1 MYSGDF
7 FVPLHLNSK
16 LQAMFKKSS
25 TNKQFDLFNSPSDLM
40 CGRESRQYDDPSA
53 WHNKFYREVT
63 SNIDEEIFRPLFA
76 EEREDKKDGR
86 PNAPIRILVA
96 MSILKEGSG
105 CSDEALFENCCF
117 NMLYRRALGMV
128 TLKEQCP
135 SIDSYYK
142 LRRRMTEYEEKTGLD
157 LFDKCFKGITRKQ
170 ALEYRIS
177 GKAVR
182 MDSKLISSN
191 IAWYSRYE
199 IIHETLCKQVEKSEV
214 ERIEDQLIREQALE
228 FLGED
233 AQKTVYRTDSET
245 MAKRL
250 LTLGIVIDYI
260 LTHCQSDEKP
270 LLRRVFGEQYE
281 KAEDGTVSVR
291 DKKHVSAKS
300 VQNPND
306 PDAEYRGKRNQK
318 VKGFS
323 TSITET
329 CDEEGK
335 PSLITNVDVEGATT
349 ADNTY
354 VESGVKGTEDVTG
367 GKVKTLHSDGAY
379 QSEDNRKFAEE
390 NGIDFVTGG
399 IQGKPSRF
407 DLEQTDEHTL
417 EVTDKQTGEVINAI
431 PVKDDKWKIQVLN
444 KEGKKSWRY
453 FGRGQIEK
461 SKTRREVESIPFDER
476 KKRNNVEATIFQY
489 CFHTRNNKT
498 RYRGLFKH
506 KMQAAARCAWIN
518 VRRLLLFDLKMALQR
533 A

>member
-1 MYSGDF
+1 
-7 FVPLHLNSK
+7 
-16 LQAMFKKSS
+16 MFKKSS

-40 CGRESRQYDDPSA
+40 CGRESRVYDDPSA
-53 WHNKFYREVT
+53 WHNKFFREVT

-76 EEREDKKDGR
+76 EDREDKKDGR
-86 PNAPIRILVA
+86 PNAPIRILIA
-96 MSILKEGSG
+96 MSILKEGCG
-105 CSDEALFENCCF
+105 CSDESLFENCCF

-135 SIDSYYK
+135 SIDSYYM
-142 LRRRMTEYEEKTGLD
+142 LRRRMTKYEEETGTD

-199 IIHETLCKQVEKSEV
+199 IIHETLCKSVEKCEIG
-214 ERIEDQLIREQALE
+214 RIENQLIREQALE
-228 FLGED
+228 FLSED

-260 LTHCQSDEKP
+260 LSHSLPDEKP
-270 LLRRVFGEQYE
+270 LLRRVFSEQYE

-291 DKKHVSAKS
+291 DKKHVSSKS

-306 PDAEYRGKRNQK
+306 PDAEYRGKAGKK
-318 VKGFS
+318 VKGYS
-323 TSITET
+323 TNITET
-329 CDEEGK
+329 CDEKGK
-335 PSLITNVDVEGATT
+335 PSLITHVDVEGATA

-354 VESGVKGTEDVTG
+354 VESGVKGSEEVTG
-367 GKVKTLHSDGAY
+367 GKVETLHSDGAY
-379 QSEDNRKFAEE
+379 QSEANREFAEQ
-390 NGIDFVTGG
+390 NGIDFVANG

-431 PVKDDKWKIQVLN
+431 PVKDDKWKIQVEN
-444 KEGKKSWRY
+444 KDGKKSWRY
-453 FGRGQIEK
+453 FGRDQIEK
-461 SKTRREVESIPFDER
+461 AKTRREVESIPFEER

-498 RYRGLFKH
+498 RYRGLIKH
-506 KMQAAARCAWIN
+506 KMQAVARCAWIN

>member
-1 MYSGDF
+1 
-7 FVPLHLNSK
+7 
-16 LQAMFKKSS
+16 MFKKSS
-25 TNKQFDLFNSPSDLM
+25 THKQFDLFNSPFDLM
-40 CGRESRQYDDPSA
+40 CRRESRHYDDPSA
-53 WHNKFYREVT
+53 WHNKFHREVT

-86 PNAPIRILVA
+86 PNAPIRILIA
-96 MSILKEGSG
+96 MSILKEGCG
-105 CSDEALFENCCF
+105 CNDESLFENCCF

-128 TLKEQCP
+128 TLEEQCP
-135 SIDSYYK
+135 SIDSYYM
-142 LRRRMTEYEEKTGLD
+142 LRRRMTKYEEETGID

-199 IIHETLCKQVEKSEV
+199 IIHETLCKSMEKCEI
-214 ERIEDQLIREQALE
+214 ERIENQLIREQALE
-228 FLGED
+228 FLSED

-260 LTHCQSDEKP
+260 LSHSLPDEKP
-270 LLRRVFGEQYE
+270 LLRRVFSEQYE

-291 DKKHVSAKS
+291 DKKHVSSKS

-306 PDAEYRGKRNQK
+306 PDAEYRGKAGKK
-318 VKGFS
+318 VKGYS
-323 TSITET
+323 TNITET
-329 CDEEGK
+329 CDEKDK
-335 PSLITNVDVEGATT
+335 PSLITHVDVEGATT

-354 VESGVKGTEDVTG
+354 VESGVKGSEEVTG
-367 GKVKTLHSDGAY
+367 GKVETLHSDGAY
-379 QSEDNRKFAEE
+379 QSEENRKFAEQ
-390 NGIDFVTGG
+390 NGIDFVANG

-407 DLEQTDEHTL
+407 DLEQTDGHTL

-431 PVKDDKWKIQVLN
+431 PVKDDKWKIQVES
-444 KEGKKSWRY
+444 KDGKKSWRY
-453 FGRGQIEK
+453 FGRDQIEK
-461 SKTRREVESIPFDER
+461 AKTRREVESIPFEER

-498 RYRGLFKH
+498 RYRGLIKH
-506 KMQAAARCAWIN
+506 KMQAVARCAWIN

>member
-1 MYSGDF
+1 
-7 FVPLHLNSK
+7 
-16 LQAMFKKSS
+16 MFKKSS

-40 CGRESRQYDDPSA
+40 CGRESRVYDNPSA

-63 SNIDEEIFRPLFA
+63 SHIDEEIFRPLFA
-76 EEREDKKDGR
+76 EDREDKKDGR
-86 PNAPIRILVA
+86 PNAPIRILIA

-105 CSDEALFENCCF
+105 CSDESLFENCCF

-128 TLKEQCP
+128 TLNEQCP
-135 SIDSYYK
+135 SIDSYYM
-142 LRRRMTEYEEKTGLD
+142 LRRRMAKYEEETGID

-177 GKAVR
+177 GKSVR

-191 IAWYSRYE
+191 IAWYTRYE
-199 IIHETLCKQVEKSEV
+199 IIHETLCKSVEKCEI
-214 ERIEDQLIREQALE
+214 ERIEDQLLREQALD

-260 LTHCQSDEKP
+260 LSHSHPKDKP
-270 LLRRVFGEQYE
+270 LLRRVFSEQYE
-281 KAEDGTVSVR
+281 KADDGTVSVL
-291 DKKHVSAKS
+291 DKKRVSSKS

-306 PDAEYRGKRNQK
+306 PDAEYRGKAGKK
-318 VKGFS
+318 VKGYS
-323 TSITET
+323 TNITET
-329 CDEEGK
+329 CDEKDK
-335 PSLITNVDVEGATT
+335 PSLITHVDVEGATT

-354 VESGVKGTEDVTG
+354 VESGVKGSEEVTG
-367 GKVKTLHSDGAY
+367 GKVEALHSDGAY
-379 QSEDNRKFAEE
+379 QSEENRKFAEQ
-390 NGIDFVTGG
+390 NGIDFVANG

-407 DLEQTDEHTL
+407 DLEQRDEHTL

-431 PVKDDKWKIQVLN
+431 PVKDDKWKIQVEN
-444 KEGKKSWRY
+444 KDGKKSWRY
-453 FGRGQIEK
+453 FGRDQIEK
-461 SKTRREVESIPFDER
+461 AKTRREVESIPFDER

-506 KMQAAARCAWIN
+506 KMQAVARCAWIN

>member
-1 MYSGDF
+1 
-7 FVPLHLNSK
+7 
-16 LQAMFKKSS
+16 MFKKSS
-25 TNKQFDLFNSPSDLM
+25 TNKQLDMFYSPSDLM
-40 CGRESRQYDDPSA
+40 CGRESRKYNDPSA
-53 WHNKFYREVT
+53 WHNKYFREVT
-63 SNIDEEIFRPLFA
+63 CNIDEEVFRPLFA
-76 EEREDKKDGR
+76 DEREDGKDGR
-86 PNAPIRILVA
+86 PNAPIRVLVG
-96 MSILKEGSG
+96 MSILKEGCG
-105 CSDEALFENCCF
+105 CSDETLFENCCF
-117 NMLYRRALGMV
+117 NMLWRSALGLV
-128 TLKEQCP
+128 TLQEQCP
-135 SIDSYYK
+135 SKDSYYM
-142 LRRRMTEYEEKTGLD
+142 LRRRMVKYQEETGID

-199 IIHETLCKQVEKSEV
+199 IIHETLMKQVEKYEI
-214 ERIEDQLIREQALE
+214 EAIEDQLIRQQALE
-228 FLGED
+228 FYGED

-245 MAKRL
+245 MGKRL

-260 LTHCQSDEKP
+260 LTHALPDEKP
-270 LLRRVFGEQYE
+270 LLRRVFSEQYD
-281 KAEDGTVSVR
+281 KADDGTISVR
-291 DKKHVSAKS
+291 DKKKVSADS

-306 PDAEYRGKRNQK
+306 PDAKYRSKAGQK

-323 TSITET
+323 TNLTET
-329 CDEEGK
+329 CDEKDK

-354 VESGVKGTEDVTG
+354 MKSGVKGTEEVTG
-367 GKVKTLHSDGAY
+367 NKVETLHSDGAY
-379 QSEDNRKFAEE
+379 QSEDNRKFAEA
-390 NGIDFVTGG
+390 NNIDFVANG

-431 PVKDDKWKIQVLN
+431 PVKDDKWKIQVEN

-453 FGRGQIEK
+453 FGRDQIDK
-461 SKTRREVESIPFDER
+461 SKTRREVESIPFEER
-476 KKRNNVEATIFQY
+476 RKRNNVEATIFQY

-498 RYRGLFKH
+498 RYRGLIKH
-506 KMQAAARCAWIN
+506 KMQALARCAWIN
-518 VRRLLLFDLKMALQR
+518 VRRLLLFDLKTALQK

>member
-1 MYSGDF
+1 
-7 FVPLHLNSK
+7 
-16 LQAMFKKSS
+16 MFKKSS

-40 CGRESRQYDDPSA
+40 CGRESRVYDDPSA

-76 EEREDKKDGR
+76 EDREDKKDGR
-86 PNAPIRILVA
+86 PNAPIRILIA

-105 CSDEALFENCCF
+105 CSDESLFENCCF

-135 SIDSYYK
+135 SIDSYYM
-142 LRRRMTEYEEKTGLD
+142 LRRRMTKYEEETGID

-199 IIHETLCKQVEKSEV
+199 IIHETLCRSVEKCEI
-214 ERIEDQLIREQALE
+214 ERIENQLIREQALE
-228 FLGED
+228 FLSED

-250 LTLGIVIDYI
+250 LTLGVVIDHI
-260 LTHCQSDEKP
+260 LSHSLPDEKP
-270 LLRRVFGEQYE
+270 LLRRVFSEQYE
-281 KAEDGTVSVR
+281 KAEDGAVSVR
-291 DKKHVSAKS
+291 DKKHVSSKS

-306 PDAEYRGKRNQK
+306 PDAEYRGKAGKK
-318 VKGFS
+318 VKGYS
-323 TSITET
+323 TNITET
-329 CDEEGK
+329 CDEKDK
-335 PSLITNVDVEGATT
+335 PSLITHVDVEGATT

-354 VESGVKGTEDVTG
+354 VESGVKGSEEVTG
-367 GKVKTLHSDGAY
+367 GKVETLHSDGAY
-379 QSEDNRKFAEE
+379 QSEDNREFAEQ
-390 NGIDFVTGG
+390 NGIDFVANG

-407 DLEQTDEHTL
+407 ALEQTDEHTL

-431 PVKDDKWKIQVLN
+431 PVKDDKWKIQVES
-444 KEGKKSWRY
+444 KDGKKSWRY
-453 FGRGQIEK
+453 FGRDQIEK
-461 SKTRREVESIPFDER
+461 AKTRREVESIPFEER

-498 RYRGLFKH
+498 RYRGLIKH
-506 KMQAAARCAWIN
+506 KMQAVARCAWIN

>member
-1 MYSGDF
+1 
-7 FVPLHLNSK
+7 
-16 LQAMFKKSS
+16 MFKKSS

-40 CGRESRQYDDPSA
+40 CGRESRVYDNPSA

-76 EEREDKKDGR
+76 EDREDKKDGR
-86 PNAPIRILVA
+86 PNAPIRILIA

-105 CSDEALFENCCF
+105 CSDESLFENCCF

-128 TLKEQCP
+128 TLNEQCP
-135 SIDSYYK
+135 SIDSYYM
-142 LRRRMTEYEEKTGLD
+142 LRRRMAKYEEETGLD

-177 GKAVR
+177 GKSVR

-191 IAWYSRYE
+191 IAWYTRYE
-199 IIHETLCKQVEKSEV
+199 IIHETLCKSVEKCEI
-214 ERIEDQLIREQALE
+214 ERIEDQLIREQALD

-260 LTHCQSDEKP
+260 LSHSHPKDKP
-270 LLRRVFGEQYE
+270 LLRRVFSEQYE
-281 KAEDGTVSVR
+281 KADDGTVSVL
-291 DKKHVSAKS
+291 DKKRVSSKS

-306 PDAEYRGKRNQK
+306 PDAEYRGKAGKK
-318 VKGFS
+318 VKGYS
-323 TSITET
+323 TNITET
-329 CDEEGK
+329 CDEKDK
-335 PSLITNVDVEGATT
+335 PSLITHVDVEGATT

-354 VESGVKGTEDVTG
+354 VESGVKGSEEVTG
-367 GKVKTLHSDGAY
+367 GKVEALHSDGAY
-379 QSEDNRKFAEE
+379 QSEENRKFAEQ
-390 NGIDFVTGG
+390 NGIDFVANG

-407 DLEQTDEHTL
+407 DLEQTGNHTL

-431 PVKDDKWKIQVLN
+431 PVKDDKWKIQVEN
-444 KEGKKSWRY
+444 KDGKKSWRY
-453 FGRGQIEK
+453 FGRDQIEK
-461 SKTRREVESIPFDER
+461 AKTRREVESIPFDER

-506 KMQAAARCAWIN
+506 KMQAVARCAWIN

>member
-1 MYSGDF
+1 
-7 FVPLHLNSK
+7 
-16 LQAMFKKSS
+16 MFKKSS
-25 TNKQFDLFNSPSDLM
+25 TNKQLDMFYSPSDLT
-40 CGRESRQYDDPSA
+40 CGRESRKYNDPSA
-53 WHNKFYREVT
+53 WHNKYFREVT
-63 SNIDEEIFRPLFA
+63 CNIDEEVFRPLFA
-76 EEREDKKDGR
+76 DEREDGKDGR
-86 PNAPIRILVA
+86 PNAPIRVLVG
-96 MSILKEGSG
+96 MSILKEGCG
-105 CSDEALFENCCF
+105 CSDETLFENCCF
-117 NMLYRRALGMV
+117 NMLWRSALGLV
-128 TLKEQCP
+128 TLQEQCP
-135 SIDSYYK
+135 SKDSYYM
-142 LRRRMTEYEEKTGLD
+142 LRRRMVKYQEETGID

-199 IIHETLCKQVEKSEV
+199 IIHETLMKQVEKYE
-214 ERIEDQLIREQALE
+214 IEAIGDQLIRQQALE
-228 FLGED
+228 FYGED

-245 MAKRL
+245 MGKRL

-260 LTHCQSDEKP
+260 LTHALPDEKP
-270 LLRRVFGEQYE
+270 LLRRVFSEQYD
-281 KAEDGTVSVR
+281 KADDGTISVR
-291 DKKHVSAKS
+291 DKKKVSADS

-306 PDAEYRGKRNQK
+306 PDAKYRSKAGQK

-323 TSITET
+323 TNLTET
-329 CDEEGK
+329 CDEKDK

-354 VESGVKGTEDVTG
+354 VKSGVKGTEEVTG
-367 GKVKTLHSDGAY
+367 NKVETLHSDGAY
-379 QSEDNRKFAEE
+379 QSEDNRKFAEA
-390 NGIDFVTGG
+390 NNIDFVANG

-431 PVKDDKWKIQVLN
+431 PVKDDKWKIQVEN

-453 FGRGQIEK
+453 FGRDLIDK
-461 SKTRREVESIPFDER
+461 SKTRREVESIPFEER
-476 KKRNNVEATIFQY
+476 RKRNNVEATIFQY

-498 RYRGLFKH
+498 RYRGLIKH
-506 KMQAAARCAWIN
+506 KMQALARCAWIN
-518 VRRLLLFDLKMALQR
+518 VRRLLLFDLKMALQK

>member
-1 MYSGDF
+1 
-7 FVPLHLNSK
+7 
-16 LQAMFKKSS
+16 MFKKSS

-40 CGRESRQYDDPSA
+40 CGRESRVYDNTSA

-63 SNIDEEIFRPLFA
+63 SHIDEEIFRPLFA
-76 EEREDKKDGR
+76 EDREDKKDGR
-86 PNAPIRILVA
+86 PNAPIRILIA

-105 CSDEALFENCCF
+105 CSDESLFENCCF

-128 TLKEQCP
+128 TLNEQCP
-135 SIDSYYK
+135 SIDSYYM
-142 LRRRMTEYEEKTGLD
+142 LRRRMAKYEEETGID

-177 GKAVR
+177 GKSVR

-191 IAWYSRYE
+191 IAWYTRYE
-199 IIHETLCKQVEKSEV
+199 IIHETLCKSVEKCEI
-214 ERIEDQLIREQALE
+214 ERIEDQLIREQALD

-260 LTHCQSDEKP
+260 LSHSHPKDKP
-270 LLRRVFGEQYE
+270 LLRRVFSEQYE
-281 KAEDGTVSVR
+281 KADDGTVSVL
-291 DKKHVSAKS
+291 DKKRVSSKS

-306 PDAEYRGKRNQK
+306 PDAEYRGKAGKK
-318 VKGFS
+318 VKGYS
-323 TSITET
+323 TNITET
-329 CDEEGK
+329 CDEKDK
-335 PSLITNVDVEGATT
+335 PSLITHVDVEGATT

-354 VESGVKGTEDVTG
+354 VESGVKGSEEVTG
-367 GKVKTLHSDGAY
+367 GKVEALHSDGAY
-379 QSEDNRKFAEE
+379 QSEENRKFAEQ
-390 NGIDFVTGG
+390 NGIDFVANG

-407 DLEQTDEHTL
+407 DLEQRDEHTL

-431 PVKDDKWKIQVLN
+431 PVKDDKWKIQVEN
-444 KEGKKSWRY
+444 KDGKKSWRY
-453 FGRGQIEK
+453 FGRDQIEK
-461 SKTRREVESIPFDER
+461 AKTRREVESIPFDER

-506 KMQAAARCAWIN
+506 KMQAVARCAWIN

>member
-1 MYSGDF
+1 MIF
-7 FVPLHLNSK
+7 CTL
-16 LQAMFKKSS
+16 
-25 TNKQFDLFNSPSDLM
+25 
-40 CGRESRQYDDPSA
+40 E
-53 WHNKFYREVT
+53 
-63 SNIDEEIFRPLFA
+63 NIRPLFA
-76 EEREDKKDGR
+76 EDREDKKDGR
-86 PNAPIRILVA
+86 PNAPIRILIA

-105 CSDEALFENCCF
+105 CSDESLFENCCF

-135 SIDSYYK
+135 SIDSYYM
-142 LRRRMTEYEEKTGLD
+142 LRRRMAKYEEETGLD

-177 GKAVR
+177 GKSVR

-191 IAWYSRYE
+191 IAWYTRYE
-199 IIHETLCKQVEKSEV
+199 IIHETLCKSVEKCGI
-214 ERIEDQLIREQALE
+214 ERIADQLIREQALD

-250 LTLGIVIDYI
+250 LALGIVIDYI
-260 LTHCQSDEKP
+260 LSHSHPKDKP
-270 LLRRVFGEQYE
+270 LLRRVFSEQYE
-281 KAEDGTVSVR
+281 KADDGTVSVL
-291 DKKHVSAKS
+291 DKKRVSSKS

-306 PDAEYRGKRNQK
+306 PDAEYRGKAGKK
-318 VKGFS
+318 VKGYS
-323 TSITET
+323 TNITET
-329 CDEEGK
+329 CDEKDK
-335 PSLITNVDVEGATT
+335 PSLITHVDVEGATT

-354 VESGVKGTEDVTG
+354 VESGVKGSEEVTG
-367 GKVKTLHSDGAY
+367 GKVETLHSDGAY
-379 QSEDNRKFAEE
+379 QSEENREFAEQ
-390 NGIDFVTGG
+390 NGIDFVANG

-407 DLEQTDEHTL
+407 DLEQRDEHTL

-431 PVKDDKWKIQVLN
+431 PVKDDKWKIQVEN
-444 KEGKKSWRY
+444 KDGKKSWRY
-453 FGRGQIEK
+453 FGRDQIEK
-461 SKTRREVESIPFDER
+461 AKTRREVESIPFDER

-506 KMQAAARCAWIN
+506 KMQAVARCAWIN

>member
-1 MYSGDF
+1 
-7 FVPLHLNSK
+7 
-16 LQAMFKKSS
+16 MFKKSS

-40 CGRESRQYDDPSA
+40 CGRESRVYDNPSA

-63 SNIDEEIFRPLFA
+63 SHIDEEIFRPLFA
-76 EEREDKKDGR
+76 EDREDKKDGR
-86 PNAPIRILVA
+86 PNAPIRILIA

-105 CSDEALFENCCF
+105 CSDESLFENCCF

-128 TLKEQCP
+128 TLNEQCP
-135 SIDSYYK
+135 SIDSYYM
-142 LRRRMTEYEEKTGLD
+142 LRRRMAKYEEETGID

-177 GKAVR
+177 GKSVR
-182 MDSKLISSN
+182 MDSMLISSN
-191 IAWYSRYE
+191 IAWYTRYE
-199 IIHETLCKQVEKSEV
+199 IIHETLCKSVEKCEI
-214 ERIEDQLIREQALE
+214 ERIEDQLIREQALD

-260 LTHCQSDEKP
+260 LSHSHPKDKP
-270 LLRRVFGEQYE
+270 LLRRVFSEQYE
-281 KAEDGTVSVR
+281 KADDGTVSVL
-291 DKKHVSAKS
+291 DKKRVSSKS

-306 PDAEYRGKRNQK
+306 PDAEYRGKAGKK
-318 VKGFS
+318 VKGYS
-323 TSITET
+323 TNITET
-329 CDEEGK
+329 CDEKDK
-335 PSLITNVDVEGATT
+335 PSLITHVDVEGATT

-354 VESGVKGTEDVTG
+354 VESGVKGSEEVTG
-367 GKVKTLHSDGAY
+367 GKVEALHSDGAY
-379 QSEDNRKFAEE
+379 QSEENRKFAEQ
-390 NGIDFVTGG
+390 NGIDFVANG

-407 DLEQTDEHTL
+407 DLEQRDEHTL

-431 PVKDDKWKIQVLN
+431 PVKDDKWKIQVEN
-444 KEGKKSWRY
+444 KDGKKSWRY
-453 FGRGQIEK
+453 FGRDQIEK
-461 SKTRREVESIPFDER
+461 AKTRREVESIPFDER

-506 KMQAAARCAWIN
+506 KMQAVARCAWIN

>member
-1 MYSGDF
+1 
-7 FVPLHLNSK
+7 
-16 LQAMFKKSS
+16 MFKKSS

-40 CGRESRQYDDPSA
+40 CGRESRVYDNPSA

-76 EEREDKKDGR
+76 EDREDKKDGR
-86 PNAPIRILVA
+86 PNAPIRILIA

-105 CSDEALFENCCF
+105 CSDESLFENCCF

-128 TLKEQCP
+128 TLNEQCP
-135 SIDSYYK
+135 SIDSYYM
-142 LRRRMTEYEEKTGLD
+142 LRRRMAKYEEETGID

-177 GKAVR
+177 GKSVR

-191 IAWYSRYE
+191 IAWYTRYE
-199 IIHETLCKQVEKSEV
+199 IIHETLCKSVEKCEI
-214 ERIEDQLIREQALE
+214 ERIEDQLIREQALD

-260 LTHCQSDEKP
+260 LSHSHPKDKP
-270 LLRRVFGEQYE
+270 LLRRVFSEQYE
-281 KAEDGTVSVR
+281 KADDGTVSVL
-291 DKKHVSAKS
+291 DKKRVSSKS

-306 PDAEYRGKRNQK
+306 PDAEYRGKAGKK
-318 VKGFS
+318 VKGYS
-323 TSITET
+323 TNITET
-329 CDEEGK
+329 CDEKDK
-335 PSLITNVDVEGATT
+335 PSLITHVDVEGATT

-354 VESGVKGTEDVTG
+354 VESGVKGSEEVTG
-367 GKVKTLHSDGAY
+367 GKVEALHSDGAY
-379 QSEDNRKFAEE
+379 QSEENRKFAEQ
-390 NGIDFVTGG
+390 NGIDFVANG

-407 DLEQTDEHTL
+407 DLEQRDEHTL

-431 PVKDDKWKIQVLN
+431 PVKDDKWKIQVEN
-444 KEGKKSWRY
+444 KDGKKSWRY
-453 FGRGQIEK
+453 FGRDQIEK
-461 SKTRREVESIPFDER
+461 AKTRREVESIPFDER

-506 KMQAAARCAWIN
+506 KMQAVARCAWIN
-518 VRRLLLFDLKMALQR
+518 VRRLLLFDLKMALQI

>member
-1 MYSGDF
+1 
-7 FVPLHLNSK
+7 
-16 LQAMFKKSS
+16 MFKKSN
-25 TNKQFDLFNSPSDLM
+25 TNKQLDMFSSPSTML
-40 CGRESRQYDDPSA
+40 CGRESRKYDDPSA
-53 WHNKFYREVT
+53 WHNKFFREVT
-63 SNIDEEIFRPLFA
+63 CNIDEEIFRPLFA
-76 EEREDKKDGR
+76 EGREGGKDGR
-86 PNAPIRILVA
+86 PNAPIRILIA

-117 NMLYRRALGMV
+117 NMLYRSALGLV
-128 TLKEQCP
+128 TLQEQCP
-135 SIDSYYK
+135 SIDSYYT
-142 LRRRMTEYEEKTGLD
+142 LRRNMVKYQEETGID

-199 IIHETLCKQVEKSEV
+199 IIHETLKKEVGLSEI
-214 ERIEDQLIREQALE
+214 ESIEDQLLREQALE
-228 FLGED
+228 FYNED

-245 MAKRL
+245 MGKRL
-250 LTLGIVIDYI
+250 LTLGLVIDHI
-260 LTHCQSDEKP
+260 LSHTIAEDKP
-270 LLRRVFGEQYE
+270 LLRRVFSEQYD

-291 DKKHVSAKS
+291 NKKLVSAKS

-306 PDAEYRGKRNQK
+306 PDAEYRGKAGKK

-323 TSITET
+323 TNITET

-335 PSLITNVDVEGATT
+335 PSIITNVDVEGATT

-354 VESGVKGTEDVTG
+354 VESGVKGSEEVTG
-367 GKVKTLHSDGAY
+367 NKVETLHSDGAY
-379 QSEDNRKFAEE
+379 QSEDNRKFTAE
-390 NGIDFVTGG
+390 NDIDFVANG

-407 DLEQTDEHTL
+407 DLEQTDDNTL
-417 EVTDKQTGEVINAI
+417 QVTDKKTGEVITAI
-431 PVKDDKWKIQVLN
+431 PVNDGKWKIQTEN
-444 KEGKKSWRY
+444 KEGKKCWRY
-453 FGRGQIEK
+453 FGREQIAK
-461 SKTRREVESIPFDER
+461 AKTRKEVESIPFEER

-498 RYRGLFKH
+498 RYRGLVKH
-506 KMQAAARCAWIN
+506 KMQALARCAWIN
-518 VRRLLLFDLKMALQR
+518 VRRLLLFDLKIALQR